1 MVDVYVF
8 DQRYIKKQPFS
19 YLMVMSNTI
28 LTTKKPWVLLIF
40 ALVIINTIVAITSLA
55 GIAGNP
61 LDQIATQPGMLI
73 PASVTATTAGATP
86 APTAAINGVALLLL
100 LLNVIILFGLSQGHV
115 WSWYLL
121 MFATATSILGAFI
134 GLASSQPLSILPLV
148 VNVIMLA
155 ALIHR
160 QVVEAFNLDLRVLPK
175 DGVWGTA

>member
-1 MVDVYVF
+1 
-8 DQRYIKKQPFS
+8 
-19 YLMVMSNTI
+19 MSSNI
-28 LTTKKPWVLLIF
+28 LTTKKPWVLLVF

-86 APTAAINGVALLLL
+86 GPTTAINGAALLLL

-121 MFATATSILGAFI
+121 MFATATSLVGAAV
-134 GLASSQPLSILPLV
+134 GLATGQAFAILPFV

-155 ALIHR
+155 ALLHR
-160 QVVEAFNLDLRVLPK
+160 QVVAAFEVVLRILPK
-175 DGVWGTA
+175 DGIWGTE